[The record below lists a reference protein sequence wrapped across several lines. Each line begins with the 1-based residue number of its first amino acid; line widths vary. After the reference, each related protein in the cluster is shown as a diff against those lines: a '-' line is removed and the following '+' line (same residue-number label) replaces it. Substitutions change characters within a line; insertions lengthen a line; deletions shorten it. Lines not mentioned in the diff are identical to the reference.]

1 MGSETNGGRE
11 RAYAALRESEELHRA
26 TLGSISDAV
35 FLLDDAGA
43 FVFICPNVDVIF
55 GYVPDEVRA
64 MGRVGRLLGEEL
76 YDAGELARLGE
87 IRNIDREVVAKSG
100 ERRTVLIHLKRVSI
114 QGGTVLCTCRDVTEL
129 KQAEKELAALRLEL
143 AHVARLA
150 LVGELTASIVHEIKQ
165 PLTSIL
171 FNAGAG
177 TRLVDGALDA
187 GSVAELRQLLH
198 EVQDEVGEAAAITE
212 RLRAL
217 ARRRP
222 LQLRKLQLNEIA
234 HDVLRLVA
242 ADAARRRV
250 TLESRL
256 AMALPPVNADRVS
269 LQHVI
274 LNLVVNA
281 MDALDGDESA
291 GRSVVVETA
300 GAGAEVQISVRD
312 TGHGIDPDSQSRVF
326 DAFYTTKEQGI
337 GLGLAIARS
346 IVEAHAGRI
355 WAENGQGSGA
365 TFRVALPAWRAGAA
379 PA

>member
-1 MGSETNGGRE
+1 
-11 RAYAALRESEELHRA
+11 
-26 TLGSISDAV
+26 
-35 FLLDDAGA
+35 
-43 FVFICPNVDVIF
+43 
-55 GYVPDEVRA
+55 
-64 MGRVGRLLGEEL
+64 
-76 YDAGELARLGE
+76 
-87 IRNIDREVVAKSG
+87 
-100 ERRTVLIHLKRVSI
+100 
-114 QGGTVLCTCRDVTEL
+114 VLCTCRDVTEL